1 MMAPG
6 DNSTTSGD
14 LSDRHELARTQFG
27 ATASQYAASVPH
39 ATSDSLAVVRRWVA
53 GSRYDCALDIATGPG
68 FTAFAIAPYCRAVIA
83 SDISPQMLE
92 QARVGAEERQLIN
105 IDTAIADATDLPF
118 PDSEF
123 DLITCRTAPHH
134 FSDVPRF
141 VAESYRALA
150 PAGKFI
156 VVDTCAPEDGLA
168 REWHHRVE
176 LARDPSHMRALTPT
190 EWGSVLV
197 DGGLQVVDTAL
208 TRVDMTFR
216 HWVARSNTPTDVVEG
231 LERDFATASDDIK
244 RCFKIEEIDGG
255 NDYGFS
261 WPVFSMLSRKP
272 S

>member
-1 MMAPG
+1 M
-6 DNSTTSGD
+6 TTSDNTASIPGS
-14 LSDRHELARTQFG
+14 LNDRHELARTQFS
-27 ATASQYAASVPH
+27 ATASQYAVSVPH

-53 GSRYDCALDIATGPG
+53 GSRYVSALDIATGPG
-68 FTAFAIAPYCRAVIA
+68 FTAFAVAPYCRTVIA

-92 QARVGAEERQLIN
+92 QTRLGAEERQLTN
-105 IDTAIADATDLPF
+105 VETTIADATELPF

-141 VAESYRALA
+141 IAESCRALA

-156 VVDTCAPEDGLA
+156 VVDTCAPEDGHA

-190 EWGSVLV
+190 EWVAALS
-197 DGGLQVVDTAL
+197 DGGFRVVGTAL

-216 HWVARSNTPTDVVEG
+216 HWVARSNTPADVVAA

-255 NDYGFS
+255 NDFGFS
-261 WPVFSMLSRKP
+261 WPVFSVLSRKP

>member
-1 MMAPG
+1 MAIG
-6 DNSTTSGD
+6 DTSATSGD
-14 LSDRHELARTQFG
+14 LSGRHELARAQFG

-39 ATSDSLAVVRRWVA
+39 ATSDSLVVVRRWVA
-53 GSRYDCALDIATGPG
+53 GERYGKALDIATGPG

-92 QARVGAEERQLIN
+92 QARLEAEERQLTN
-105 IDTAIADATDLPF
+105 VETATADATNLPF

-141 VAESYRALA
+141 IAESCRALA
-150 PAGKFI
+150 SRGKFI
-156 VVDTCAPEDGLA
+156 VVDTCAPEDGHA

-190 EWGSVLV
+190 EWMSVLS
-197 DGGLQVVDTAL
+197 DGGLRVADTAL

-216 HWVARSNTPTDVVEG
+216 HWVARSNTPTDVVAE
-231 LERDFATASDDIK
+231 LRREFDTASDDVK

-261 WPVFSMLSRKP
+261 WPVFSVLSRKP